1 MQTCP
6 APCCAV
12 PLWPSCLRCL
22 TNTQIYT
29 QKEKEVSVSVCARCS
44 VSVYTHR
51 HRATSELSKKT
62 NSCTVMVCYKHTQWQ
77 QHDRLF
83 LIPHWICW
91 IFSVFVF
98 SCYCRMK
105 DLSDWLSLTKKKE
118 KKLPEAIS
126 HFVPKKPIITKF
138 LRCLLTNNSQPAV
151 IINALVNES
160 IAAFLATCNPI

>member
-29 QKEKEVSVSVCARCS
+29 QKEKEVSVCARCS

-62 NSCTVMVCYKHTQWQ
+62 NSCTVMVRYKHTQWQ

-91 IFSVFVF
+91 IFSVF

-105 DLSDWLSLTKKKE
+105 DLSDWLPLTKKK
-118 KKLPEAIS
+118 KKSALKQSRILCQ
-126 HFVPKKPIITKF
+126 KKPIITKF

>member
-91 IFSVFVF
+91 IFSVF

-105 DLSDWLSLTKKKE
+105 DLSDWLPLTKKK
-118 KKLPEAIS
+118 KKSALKQSRILCQ
-126 HFVPKKPIITKF
+126 KKPIITKF